1 MAQVVSIAC
10 LFLRSIMARN
20 NLTGAWGEALAA
32 EYLRKKHFTIVS
44 AGYRC
49 RFGEIDLIASNRKY
63 LVFVEVKLRKSDK
76 FAQAMEFVDFRKQ
89 KRIITTAEIYLSQH
103 PTDLQ
108 PRFDVIEIYAPDG
121 TATAHPTINHLED
134 AFQ

>member
-1 MAQVVSIAC
+1 MG
-10 LFLRSIMARN
+10 RN
-20 NLTGAWGEALAA
+20 NLLGAWGEALAA
-32 EYLRKKHFTIVS
+32 EYLRKKRYHIVA

-49 RFGEIDLIASNRKY
+49 RFGEIDLIVRDRTH
-63 LVFVEVKLRKSDK
+63 LVFVEVKLRKDNR
-76 FAQAMEFVDFRKQ
+76 FADGREFVDRRKQ
-89 KRIITTAEIYLSQH
+89 DRLRITASMYLSGN

-121 TATAHPTINHLED
+121 SQTVKPLINHLED